1 MAVGMVVG
9 VGLGV
14 PACLRAW
21 PLLVGRAPGTR
32 WWSRRR
38 RARVGGRRGGDIV
51 GVAGRGRAP
60 APDEGQRPEQGQDD
74 HRHHHRGPPTRTA
87 VHGVEGV
94 PLGPIGPGHRR
105 CPGPRAVGRARC
117 GRGRRRR
124 RGSRHRRAVPRP
136 PPPTPA
142 SPGSFSARR
151 PPSGPTTLTED
162 WPDRA
167 EMCSM
172 VPNAEWYCRTE
183 FRSLPRGRRSTET
196 AATTVTT
203 STTTIRAAH
212 IASIQPDAAGG
223 RASRL
228 RNGR

>member
-1 MAVGMVVG
+1 MSPPWHGHGSWRGTARDAVVVEG
-9 VGLGV
+9 PEDLGSV
-14 PACLRAW
+14 AVEAVTSWAW
-21 PLLVGRAPGTR
+21 LAEGERLLPMKASAPN
-32 WWSRRR
+32 
-38 RARVGGRRGGDIV
+38 RARTTTATI
-51 GVAGRGRAP
+51 
-60 APDEGQRPEQGQDD
+60 
-74 HRHHHRGPPTRTA
+74 TA
-87 VHGVEGV
+87 V
-94 PLGPIGPGHRR
+94 
-105 CPGPRAVGRARC
+105 PR
-117 GRGRRRR
+117 RGRRFMEWRACR
-124 RGSRHRRAVPRP
+124 WARSVRDTGAPRTEGSWPGPLWERASSKTREPSP
-136 PPPTPA
+136 TGGPSPTSPTPA
-142 SPGSFSARR
+142 SPGSFPG